1 MDALKR
7 LMEIKKRKAELMAEL
22 RTLSGEDL
30 DKAITEVDTLTKEED
45 DLNKR
50 IKDAEDVEKRGRAL
64 VTPVK
69 EEKPAEKREAGID
82 SEEYRSAY
90 LKNLQ
95 GKELTSEER
104 ATLTTAANSVGAVVP
119 TITLNKIIE
128 KLEQAGVVLPLVTRL
143 AIPSNVTIP
152 VEDTTN
158 DVSWVAEGTESTPS
172 ADKIGKISLAAHE
185 LIKTI
190 EITAHVEAMSI
201 DAFEGFIVAQ
211 LSKKAK
217 IAIDNAI
224 VNGDGSNKATGI
236 LTSLSGTAQAIETTA
251 NTGYTYDDIMD
262 ILKALKSGYKQGA
275 KFMMSTTTLYGEIA
289 KIKDDEKRPI
299 FKMETDG
306 RFEGK
311 LLGYPVVVYDGV
323 PENKV
328 LFGNFDYY
336 FFNFVKAF
344 EIAKDTSVGFK
355 AGKTC
360 YRAMALCD
368 GKLALAEAF
377 VVMSKKS

>member
-1 MDALKR
+1 MDPLKR
-7 LMEIKKRKAELMAEL
+7 LLEIRKRKAELNAQLRSLKDDEL
-22 RTLSGEDL
+22 E
-30 DKAITEVDTLTKEED
+30 KAIKEVD
-45 DLNKR
+45 DLNNEEIELNKR
-50 IKDAEDVEKRGRAL
+50 MAEADDVEQRGKAIITPAKKDEPETKDAGV
-64 VTPVK
+64 
-69 EEKPAEKREAGID
+69 D

-95 GKELTSEER
+95 GKELSVEER

-119 TITLNKIIE
+119 TITLNKIVE

-158 DVSWVAEGTESTPS
+158 DASWVSEGSDSTPS
-172 ADKIGKISLAAHE
+172 GDKIGKISLAAHE

-201 DAFEGFIVAQ
+201 DAFETFIVAQ
-211 LSKKAK
+211 LAKKAK
-217 IAIDNAI
+217 VAIDNAI
-224 VNGDGSNKATGI
+224 VNGDGTNKATGI
-236 LTSLSGTAQAIETTA
+236 LTTLSGTAQAIETAA
-251 NTGYTYDDIMD
+251 NTGYTYDDVVD
-262 ILKALKSGYKQGA
+262 ILKTLKSGYKQGA

-289 KIKDDEKRPI
+289 KIKDDDKRPI
-299 FKMETDG
+299 FKMETDE

-311 LLGYPVVVYDGV
+311 LLGYPVIVYDGV
-323 PENKV
+323 PDNKV

>member
-1 MDALKR
+1 MLKR
-7 LMEIKKRKAELMAEL
+7 LMEIRKRKAEL
-22 RTLSGEDL
+22 RDSINTLAGEEL
-30 DKAITEVDTLTKEED
+30 DKAIKEVDTLEQEET

-50 IKDAEDVEKRGRAL
+50 MAEAEDVEKRGKAFI
-64 VTPVK
+64 TPK
-69 EEKPAEKREAGID
+69 DEKPAEKREAGLD

-95 GKELTSEER
+95 GKELTVEER

-158 DVSWVAEGTESTPS
+158 DVSWVAEGSDSTPS
-172 ADKIGKISLAAHE
+172 GDKLGKISLAAHE

-201 DAFEGFIVAQ
+201 DAFESFIVAQ

-224 VNGDGSNKATGI
+224 LNGDGTNKATGI
-236 LTSLSGTAQAIETTA
+236 LTALNNTAQAIQTAA
-251 NTGYTYDDIMD
+251 NTGFTYDDVLD
-262 ILKALKSGYKQGA
+262 ILKNLKSGYKQGSV
-275 KFMMSTTTLYGEIA
+275 FMMSTTTLYGQIA
-289 KIKDDEKRPI
+289 KIKDSDNRPI

-323 PENKV
+323 PENKII
-328 LFGNFDYY
+328 FGNFEYY

-355 AGKTC
+355 SGKTC

-368 GKLALAEAF
+368 GKLALTEAF